1 VPSGYHNVGYLSRV
15 LRFWWYNN
23 TRMVMRNDPY
33 RLIGEK
39 IKILRERQGETQ
51 SDLARLLGYEAATIG
66 RYETGDRKIT
76 IPDLE
81 KIADHYGVPVAYFLG
96 RDTEEDRNAAQ
107 LKRLADQAEGFREE
121 IARLAGEV
129 TPYHGDWVWL
139 PLIGQVPAGYPEWQ
153 DEDETDIFYPCAAE
167 QIRDGKGAYAL
178 RVKGNS
184 MLNCGISDGDIIFV
198 DSKSQ
203 AMPGD
208 VIVARKGDEAVLRI
222 YKEDSKGPYLQAGN
236 EGYPILRLK
245 EAEILGVVMG
255 SYRRKPRLAPE

>member
-1 VPSGYHNVGYLSRV
+1 MNSRV
-15 LRFWWYNN
+15 TKKF
-23 TRMVMRNDPY
+23 
-33 RLIGEK
+33 IGHRIRAAREN
-39 IKILRERQGETQ
+39 IGLSQAELGREFGWSQSNISDIERGVTGIEAVDLCHMAEILGKPLSYLVGTETEADRIHAELQRAVKELDETRERL
-51 SDLARLLGYEAATIG
+51 S
-66 RYETGDRKIT
+66 
-76 IPDLE
+76 
-81 KIADHYGVPVAYFLG
+81 
-96 RDTEEDRNAAQ
+96 
-107 LKRLADQAEGFREE
+107 
-121 IARLAGEV
+121 EV
-129 TPYHGDWVWL
+129 VSYAGDWVWL

-184 MLNCGISDGDIIFV
+184 MLKCGISDGDIIFV

-208 VIVARKGDEAVLRI
+208 VIVARKGDEVVLRI

-255 SYRRKPRLAPE
+255 SYRRKPRLGPE

>member
-1 VPSGYHNVGYLSRV
+1 MNQD
-15 LRFWWYNN
+15 RFIG
-23 TRMVMRNDPY
+23 R
-33 RLIGEK
+33 RLK
-39 IKILRERQGETQ
+39 QLRENRGESQ
-51 SDLARLLGYEAATIG
+51 EDLARVLGYSRVSIS
-66 RYETGDRKIT
+66 RYESGERPISLKT
-76 IPDLE
+76 LQ
-81 KIADHYGVPVAYFLG
+81 KIADHYGVSINYFLG
-96 RDTEEDRNAAQ
+96 RETNEDRVAAEVRKAREE
-107 LKRLADQAEGFREE
+107 LERTRKRLD
-121 IARLAGEV
+121 EV
-129 TPYHGDWVWL
+129 APYAGDWVWL

-178 RVKGNS
+178 RVKGDS